1 MAPET
6 GRDAPM
12 TSVYRVTRGWA
23 RGGMRGN
30 TGSPHQISMALVD
43 TFTGC
48 GAELVGLTERC
59 LLVGNVSVSIIV
71 QRWLNLSF
79 KALHLVSV

>member
-1 MAPET
+1 MAAET

-12 TSVYRVTRGWA
+12 TSAYRVTRGWA
-23 RGGMRGN
+23 GGGMRGD
-30 TGSPHQISMALVD
+30 TGSPRRTSMALVD

-48 GAELVGLTERC
+48 GAGLVGLTERC
-59 LLVGNVSVSIIV
+59 LLVGNISVSIIV

-79 KALHLVSV
+79 KAFHLMSA